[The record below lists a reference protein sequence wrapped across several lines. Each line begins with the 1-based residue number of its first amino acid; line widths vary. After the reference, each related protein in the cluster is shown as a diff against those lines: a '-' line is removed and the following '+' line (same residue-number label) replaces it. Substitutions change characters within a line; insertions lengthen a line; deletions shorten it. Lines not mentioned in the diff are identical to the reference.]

1 MTTEKIKVNIS
12 FEINS
17 EDLEDLRDSI
27 YALCSNA
34 SYPDLDTRDGKEYY
48 PYWIHDLVER
58 YNWNS
63 YVNKEDRRVLFK
75 NDPTCEVCLETT

>member
-1 MTTEKIKVNIS
+1 MTTKKVKVDIS

-27 YALCSNA
+27 YALCSSA

-63 YVNKEDRRVLFK
+63 YLN
-75 NDPTCEVCLETT
+75 

>member
-34 SYPDLDTRDGKEYY
+34 SYPDLDTRDGTKYY
-48 PYWIHDLVER
+48 PQWVHDLVE
-58 YNWNS
+58 S
-63 YVNKEDRRVLFK
+63 YHGNIFVNKEERTVYFE
-75 NDPTCEVCLETT
+75 NDLTTEVCLETT

>member
-1 MTTEKIKVNIS
+1 MTTKKIKVNIS

-27 YALCSNA
+27 YALCSSA

-63 YVNKEDRRVLFK
+63 YVN
-75 NDPTCEVCLETT
+75 